1 MPCNEYICVHDSA
14 VTNTRH
20 GSKLKVL
27 LTLNGPP
34 ICPTMTDAEF
44 RKLVMQLRDEGADL
58 VEERLKRLAE
68 WPQDERRRVW
78 TWFGANDE
86 GIRLSLITGLTATLA
101 VMRSLGPGNFLR
113 AHPDLDRSLG
123 CLPTNKNVGT
133 VAHVCGPD
141 TATHT
146 ISIHEEFCTIRD
158 RSRAATSKLST
169 IIHECTHFK
178 DTFGASDPKYGIT
191 RFLPKWGQDNPE
203 LAIKNADSI
212 SAYVVWLD

>member
-1 MPCNEYICVHDSA
+1 MPCNEYVCVHDSA
-14 VTNTRH
+14 VTNTVP
-20 GSKLKVL
+20 GSKLKVF

-44 RKLVMQLRDEGADL
+44 RKLMMQLRDEGADL
-58 VEERLKRLAE
+58 VRERLKRLAE
-68 WPQDERRRVW
+68 WAPAERKRVW
-78 TWFGANDE
+78 TWFGANDHE
-86 GIRLSLITGLTATLA
+86 IRHRLATGLTSTLS

-113 AHPDLDRSLG
+113 ARPDLDRALG

-141 TATHT
+141 TETHT
-146 ISIHEEFCTIRD
+146 ISIHEELCTIRD

-178 DTFGASDPKYGIT
+178 DTFGAGDPKYGIT
-191 RFLPKWGQDNPE
+191 RFLPEWGQNNPE
-203 LAIKNADSI
+203 MAIKNADSI
-212 SAYVVWLD
+212 SAYVIWLD